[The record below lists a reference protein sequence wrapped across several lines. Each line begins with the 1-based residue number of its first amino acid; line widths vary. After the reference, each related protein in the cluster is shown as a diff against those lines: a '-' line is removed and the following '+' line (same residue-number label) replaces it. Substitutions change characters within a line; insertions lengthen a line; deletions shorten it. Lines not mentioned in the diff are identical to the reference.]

1 MPVVRRLSVTASGIR
16 RIRSSV
22 QEPWENAAVKP
33 LPSIF
38 VLSALVAVACT
49 SSGEIFE
56 PAPGL
61 ECSTDCQWTEQATLS
76 FDARGAPSRADAIVI
91 GAARW
96 EERPE
101 LELRM
106 LQGDDSGYSVADE
119 STDVVVGALV
129 VAGRRVV
136 LLLPQE
142 VPMGGWIVTTVRTC
156 EGYEP

>member
-1 MPVVRRLSVTASGIR
+1 M
-16 RIRSSV
+16 
-22 QEPWENAAVKP
+22 KP
-33 LPSIF
+33 LTSIF
-38 VLSALVAVACT
+38 VLLVLVAAACT

-61 ECSTDCQWTEQATLS
+61 ECSTDYQWTEQATLRY
-76 FDARGAPSRADAIVI
+76 DAIGAPTRVDAIGI
-91 GAARW
+91 GSTRW

-101 LELRM
+101 LELTM

-119 STDVVVGALV
+119 STDVAIGALV

-136 LLLPQE
+136 LLLPE
-142 VPMGGWIVTTVRTC
+142 EAPMGGWIVTAVRTC